1 MSFVLDE
8 HLSYVADAVR
18 LERYKA
24 AFGKVVRRGDCIA
37 DLGSGSGILGLLC
50 LQAGADRVHFADDS
64 AMIDV
69 ARQTLTRAGLE
80 GKASFIQGRSEQITL
95 PELADVV
102 VCDHVGYFGIDYGI
116 VRLLRD
122 ARRRFLKPGG
132 TLVPSSVELQIAAI
146 ESQPCHELAE
156 GWCAPNVPAE
166 FHWLREY
173 SVNAKHA
180 VNLKPEE
187 LLGEPAGLGRI
198 DFGEDY
204 PELFTWTAELRIE
217 RDGLVHG
224 LGGWFECELA
234 QGVNMSNSP
243 LAERPI
249 QRPQVFLPI
258 GDAVPVKTGNRVKAT
273 VMARADDELIAWK
286 LEFPSTGKRCS
297 HSTWEGM
304 LLAPQ
309 DLLRSKPTRVP
320 QLNRAGLARVVVL
333 GYCDGKRTV
342 REIEQAVLREHP
354 GLFPSAE
361 EISRF
366 VARVLHRDTN

>member
-18 LERYKA
+18 LERFKA
-24 AFGKVVRRGDCIA
+24 AFGKVVKRGDCIA

-50 LQAGADRVHFADDS
+50 LQAGADRVHFVDDS
-64 AMIDV
+64 AMIDI
-69 ARQTLTRAGLE
+69 ARQTLTRAGLD
-80 GKASFIQGRSEQITL
+80 GKATFIHGRSEQISL
-95 PELADVV
+95 PELADIV
-102 VCDHVGYFGIDYGI
+102 VCDHVGYFGFDYGI

-132 TLVPSSVELQIAAI
+132 ALVPASVELQIAAI
-146 ESQPCHELAE
+146 ESLPCHKLAQ
-156 GWCAPNVPAE
+156 GWCAQGIPAE

-187 LLGEPAGLGRI
+187 LLGEPATLGRI
-198 DFGEDY
+198 DFGEDH
-204 PELFTWTAELRIE
+204 PELFTWTVELRME

-224 LGGWFECELA
+224 LGGWFDCELA
-234 QGVNMSNSP
+234 QGVSMSNSP
-243 LAERPI
+243 LAQKPI

-258 GDAVPVKTGNRVKAT
+258 AEAVPVKTGDRVKAT
-273 VMARADDELIAWK
+273 VMARAGDELIAWK
-286 LEFPSTGKRCS
+286 LEFLSAGKRYS

-309 DLLRSKPTRVP
+309 DLLQSNPTRVP
-320 QLNRAGLARVVVL
+320 QPNRAGLARAIVL
-333 GYCDGKRTV
+333 GYCDGRRTA
-342 REIEQAVLREHP
+342 REIEQAVLLEHP

-366 VARVLHRDTN
+366 VARVLHRDTQ